1 MRSWA
6 AARPATADLL
16 LGLVLSAAGAI
27 VPSMA
32 VRWARPALIEFGPND
47 AAYTS
52 GFRPDWERDGLTRFR
67 WTGTHATV
75 TLPVG
80 VSGDT
85 LRLRAR
91 IRRHLIEPAEVIV
104 YANERLIGRFDIQA
118 DLHAPYRTID
128 LPLPTSVSSS
138 PLTITIQ
145 TTSVNPRPLGIAL
158 DWLEVTRGEGR
169 FRLTRAH
176 SLRLAL
182 LVVAAFAFPLL
193 AGAPRAWAV
202 AHAGLVL
209 ALASIGTGWDVIA
222 SERIAAEGAFI
233 YVATGAL
240 AAAAARSRR
249 LRAALQV
256 ESSRVAGALAL
267 TTLCALALRLV
278 LVLHPQFYYPDVKVH
293 ALFAWQLARH
303 GLFRFLEEFTAN
315 QYRFSLG
322 LQLENGHW
330 YAFPYPP
337 AFYMLCWPLLRLA
350 RYRPEV
356 AVSVVPAVVNS
367 LEVWIVFGIARR
379 LRSAPATA
387 LAAAAALVVLPI
399 FTARLTLAYFPA
411 LVGHAVDA
419 VVLLVILANLRDMG
433 RARVIAGVS
442 LLVAA
447 ALLTY
452 TQSVL
457 NFGVLVP
464 LIVIAHLAIDRAPE
478 VRRRMAGLVIAT
490 ALGGLLALAV
500 FYGRYVPIF
509 IEMQKGIP
517 MAEERILL
525 EKQEQAPAPVADA
538 PAAVERDDPYA
549 GPDFAALRGVRKAGW
564 RMYVFYGLF
573 APVIALGI
581 VLVFRKQDP
590 SAAAFVAAWAVCY
603 LVLNIASGSLPGPNL
618 VRYNKDLEVVAPL
631 FCVALAAVAEV
642 LWWRSRVISCAFGLA
657 YLIFGGVRAAAYLTT
672 KFVLER

>member
-1 MRSWA
+1 MRSGAALRPA
-6 AARPATADLL
+6 AADILL
-16 LGLVLSAAGAI
+16 CVAFAAAGALA
-27 VPSMA
+27 PSLA
-32 VRWARPALIEFGPND
+32 ARWARPALIEFGPND
-47 AAYTS
+47 VGYTS
-52 GFRPDWERDGLTRFR
+52 GFRQDWERDGLTRFR
-67 WTGTHATV
+67 WTGTHSTV
-75 TLPVG
+75 TLPLG
-80 VSGDT
+80 VSGDG

-91 IRRHLIEPAEVIV
+91 VRRHLIDPAEVSI
-104 YANERLIGRFDIQA
+104 YADDLLVGRFDIQA
-118 DLHAPYRTID
+118 DLHSPYRTID
-128 LPLPTSVSSS
+128 LSLPASLSSS

-145 TTSVNPRPLGIAL
+145 ATSVNPRPLGVAL
-158 DWLEVTRGEGR
+158 DWLEVVRGKGR
-169 FRLTRAH
+169 FTLTHRH
-176 SLRLAL
+176 AL
-182 LVVAAFAFPLL
+182 GLSLVVAAAFAFPFL
-193 AGAPRAWAV
+193 AGAPRAWALV
-202 AHAGLVL
+202 HAATAL
-209 ALASIGTGWDVIA
+209 ALATAGTAWDVIA
-222 SERIAAEGAFI
+222 SERIAAEGALI
-233 YVATGAL
+233 YLGTGAL

-249 LRAALQV
+249 LRTALHL
-256 ESSRVAGALAL
+256 ESSSVAGGLAL

-303 GLFRFLEEFTAN
+303 GLVHFLEEFTAN

-337 AFYMLCWPLLRLA
+337 VFYMLCWPLLRLA

-356 AVSVVPAVVNS
+356 AVSVVAAVVNS
-367 LEVWIVFGIARR
+367 LEAWIVFGIARR
-379 LRSAPATA
+379 LRCPPATS

-419 VVLLVILANLRDMG
+419 LVLLVILAHLRDLG
-433 RARVIAGVS
+433 RPRVIAGVA

-457 NFGVLVP
+457 NFAVIVP

-478 VRRRMAGLVIAT
+478 VRRRMVGLVVAT
-490 ALGGLLALAV
+490 GLGGLLALAV

-509 IEMQKGIP
+509 IDMQNGIP

-525 EKQEQAPAPVADA
+525 EKQALAVPAPDA
-538 PAAVERDDPYA
+538 PAAVEKDDPYA
-549 GPDFAALRGVRKAGW
+549 GPDFDALRGVRKAGW

-573 APVIALGI
+573 APVIVLGI
-581 VLVFRKQDP
+581 VLVFRRQDP
-590 SAAAFVAAWAVCY
+590 PAAAFVMAWAVSY
-603 LVLNIASGSLPGPNL
+603 VVLNVASGSLPGPNL
-618 VRYNKDLEVVAPL
+618 VRYNKDLEIVAPL
-631 FCVALAAVAEV
+631 FCVALAAVAEA
-642 LWWRSRVISCAFGLA
+642 LWRRSRPLAWAFGLA
-657 YLIFGGVRAAAYLTT
+657 YAIFGGARAAAYLTT

>member
-1 MRSWA
+1 MGA
-6 AARPATADLL
+6 ALRPATADILL
-16 LGLVLSAAGAI
+16 CLVLAAAAAI
-27 VPSMA
+27 APSLA
-32 VRWARPALIEFGPND
+32 ARWARPALIEFGPND
-47 AAYTS
+47 VGYTS
-52 GFRPDWERDGLTRFR
+52 GFRQDWERDVLTRFR

-75 TLPVG
+75 TLPLA
-80 VSGDT
+80 VSGDG

-91 IRRHLIEPAEVIV
+91 LRRHLIEPAEVTV
-104 YANERLIGRFDIQA
+104 YAYDVPIGRFDIQA
-118 DLHAPYRTID
+118 DLHSPYRTID
-128 LPLPTSVSSS
+128 LALPAGRPST

-145 TTSVNPRPLGIAL
+145 AASVNPRPLGVAL
-158 DWLEVTRGEGR
+158 DWLEVVRGGGRFTLTRGH
-169 FRLTRAH
+169 A
-176 SLRLAL
+176 LRLAL
-182 LVVAAFAFPLL
+182 IVAAAFAFPLL
-193 AGAPRAWAV
+193 AGAPRAWA
-202 AHAGLVL
+202 AGHAAVML
-209 ALASIGTGWDVIA
+209 ALATVGTAWDVIA
-222 SERIAAEGAFI
+222 SERIAAEGAWI
-233 YVATGAL
+233 YLATGAL

-249 LRAALQV
+249 LRTALQV
-256 ESSRVAGALAL
+256 DSSRVAGALAL

-303 GLFRFLEEFTAN
+303 GLVRFLEEFTAN

-337 AFYMLCWPLLRLA
+337 VFYMLCWPLLRLA

-356 AVSVVPAVVNS
+356 AVSVVAAVVNS
-367 LEVWIVFGIARR
+367 VEAWIVFGIARR
-379 LRSAPATA
+379 LRCPPATA

-419 VVLLVILANLRDMG
+419 VVLLVILAHLRDLA
-433 RARVIAGVS
+433 RARVIAGVA
-442 LLVAA
+442 LLVAM

-457 NFGVLVP
+457 NFAVLVP

-490 ALGGLLALAV
+490 GLGGLLALAV

-509 IEMQKGIP
+509 IDMQKGIP

-525 EKQEQAPAPVADA
+525 EKQAQEVTPPDAPVA
-538 PAAVERDDPYA
+538 VEKDDPYA
-549 GPDFAALRGVRKAGW
+549 GPDFDALRGVRKAGW

-573 APVIALGI
+573 APVIVLGI
-581 VLVFRKQDP
+581 VLVFRRQDP
-590 SAAAFVAAWAVCY
+590 PAAAFVAAWAISY
-603 LVLNIASGSLPGPNL
+603 LVLNVASGSLPGPNL
-618 VRYNKDLEVVAPL
+618 VRYNKDLEIVAPL
-631 FCVALAAVAEV
+631 FCVALAVVAET
-642 LWWRSRVISCAFGLA
+642 LWRRSRAIAWAFGLA
-657 YLIFGGVRAAAYLTT
+657 YVIFAGARAAAYLTT